1 MNSGLEIIIAT
12 RNSVRELAQ
21 TAASLAAQ
29 TDREFGV
36 LISDNFST
44 NGVSHLDAARRQL
57 VAAGIAVRRVKA
69 PFELQRVEHW
79 NWAHA
84 QSQAAWLKPLHP
96 GEQLKPGYVA
106 RLKERIAA
114 RPGAQIIRCDLEE
127 RAEWGPETQ
136 AAPFAPSSITPTE
149 FTTFFPA
156 HMDWLSHSINFAFGR
171 TAWLATGGYSPQLP
185 GCAALNLHVIL
196 ALHYG
201 LENISEVLATV
212 EVSEASGPH
221 RNGGE
226 QINRSMEKWMI
237 LRQAENYCRSV
248 KLPWSSPWPASV
260 IF

>member
-84 QSQAAWLKPLHP
+84 Q
-96 GEQLKPGYVA
+96 
-106 RLKERIAA
+106 
-114 RPGAQIIRCDLEE
+114 
-127 RAEWGPETQ
+127 
-136 AAPFAPSSITPTE
+136 
-149 FTTFFPA
+149 
-156 HMDWLSHSINFAFGR
+156 
-171 TAWLATGGYSPQLP
+171 
-185 GCAALNLHVIL
+185 
-196 ALHYG
+196 
-201 LENISEVLATV
+201 
-212 EVSEASGPH
+212 
-221 RNGGE
+221 
-226 QINRSMEKWMI
+226 
-237 LRQAENYCRSV
+237 
-248 KLPWSSPWPASV
+248 
-260 IF
+260 